1 MKIGIPINK
10 NYRKANDVLNSLRCF
25 TSMGYEYLQLANSI
39 GEAEDEETGEKYA
52 IFDFETQMG
61 TVYMLVHDKI
71 VIDFISTEK

>member
-1 MKIGIPINK
+1 MKIGMPINK
-10 NYRKANDVLNSLRCF
+10 NYRKANDVLNSLRWFASKGC
-25 TSMGYEYLQLANSI
+25 EYLQLVNSI